1 VVDGRV
7 AFTGGAGIA
16 DWWHA
21 PSAPSVAM
29 RMVGTFGRDR
39 PTRRSHAW
47 RDMMVRIEGPVVAS
61 LQGVFAENWLEC
73 GGEIL
78 TSPPLWPALAPAG
91 DIDAMLVKSSPSDR
105 ATTSRVVFQML
116 IEGARSRVDVTTP
129 YFLPDRALRRA
140 FVRAA
145 RRGAEVRVI
154 VPGAITDQRLVR
166 LASRRMYGELLAAG
180 VRMYEYRPSMIHLK
194 SLLVDDAWGVIGTTN
209 MDNRSFE
216 HNDEINVALRGPE
229 ITARLREIFAMD
241 LASSDE
247 VTLEGWRNRPLL
259 EKVVGPIVWILER
272 QQ

>member
-1 VVDGRV
+1 
-7 AFTGGAGIA
+7 
-16 DWWHA
+16 
-21 PSAPSVAM
+21 
-29 RMVGTFGRDR
+29 
-39 PTRRSHAW
+39 
-47 RDMMVRIEGPVVAS
+47 
-61 LQGVFAENWLEC
+61 
-73 GGEIL
+73 
-78 TSPPLWPALAPAG
+78 
-91 DIDAMLVKSSPSDR
+91 
-105 ATTSRVVFQML
+105 
-116 IEGARSRVDVTTP
+116 VTTP